1 VKTVV
6 SAPGSLLDTLQLLVP
21 GASRRT
27 LRQMLIQDRISLN
40 GVVCR
45 KAVHQVQPG
54 DLIEIGPRRNAP
66 TLPNELEIV
75 FEDDAILVVNKPC
88 GLLSVSTPSERE
100 KTVYA
105 LLSRCLK
112 ERNPGEALY
121 IVHRIDKF
129 ASGLLVFAKT
139 GEIQCRLK
147 DLLSTHEIRRMYWAI
162 VEGIVEQER
171 GTVRSFLAEDKTFH
185 VHSVRDRKQGKS
197 AVTHYRTLCRF
208 QDISTL
214 EVTLET
220 GRKNQIRVHLSEI
233 GHPVVGDRA
242 YGRGNDPLGRL
253 GLHAFHLGF
262 IHPTRGVPVE
272 YTAEPPPEFL
282 PYLPKT
288 ME

>member
-1 VKTVV
+1 M
-6 SAPGSLLDTLQLLVP
+6 LV
-21 GASRRT
+21 
-27 LRQMLIQDRISLN
+27 QDRISLN
-40 GVVCR
+40 GVLCR
-45 KAVHQVQPG
+45 KAAHKIQPG
-54 DLIEIGPRRNAP
+54 DLIEIGPRQNAP
-66 TLPNELEIV
+66 TLPNQLDIV

-105 LLSRCLK
+105 LLNRCLK
-112 ERNPGEALY
+112 ARKPREALY

-147 DLLSTHEIRRMYWAI
+147 ELLSNHEIRRMYWAI
-162 VEGIVEQER
+162 VEGCVEQER
-171 GTVRSFLAEDKTFH
+171 GTIRSSLAEDKNFR
-185 VHSVRDRKQGKS
+185 VHSVRNRKKGKS
-197 AVTHYRTLCRF
+197 AVTHYRVLCRI

-242 YGRGNDPLGRL
+242 YGRGKDPLDRL